1 MGWRGD
7 AQESPPALIL
17 ATWVF
22 PAWEY
27 PHACPPLSLPSL
39 NNQLFPASWSALCWR
54 EVRVVRGV
62 GLHQPRRDLLATM
75 PQGADG
81 DGAIPG
87 AWPFQLWLAGF
98 PPISLR
104 KFKKNQQTS
113 DEKDLIL
120 TQNREDRGSDVLKK
134 GK

>member
-7 AQESPPALIL
+7 AWESPPALIL
-17 ATWVF
+17 ETWVF
-22 PAWEY
+22 PVQKY
-27 PHACPPLSLPSL
+27 PSASPALLLPSL
-39 NNQLFPASWSALCWR
+39 NNWLFPASLFAVGWR
-54 EVRVVRGV
+54 EVARGF
-62 GLHQPRRDLLATM
+62 GLCQPRGDLSAVIA
-75 PQGADG
+75 QGTDG

-87 AWPFQLWLAGF
+87 AQPFWLWLAGF

-104 KFKKNQQTS
+104 KKKNAQPPKNS

-120 TQNREDRGSDVLKK
+120 AQNREDRGSEVLKK

>member
-1 MGWRGD
+1 M
-7 AQESPPALIL
+7 
-17 ATWVF
+17 
-22 PAWEY
+22 
-27 PHACPPLSLPSL
+27 
-39 NNQLFPASWSALCWR
+39 
-54 EVRVVRGV
+54 VRGV